1 MVVALVAFIVA
12 LGGTAAASF
21 GPFSGNKII
30 KKHSLSGNRL
40 KNNTLTGSQ
49 INESKLGKV
58 PSASHAD
65 TAGSANFA
73 NTAGSAGSVNQIH
86 KSGLITASAGQTPA
100 VMTLGPFVFTL
111 TCTNPSGTII
121 HSQVDVATT
130 VDHTSFESVESP
142 IEGDFLVSTGAIGI
156 TDVTSSPAPGT
167 ADFDGDGG
175 SFSAVDTNGGTYIG
189 HAFAGA
195 RVQGHDCVG
204 GVTAISY
211 PQLV

>member
-1 MVVALVAFIVA
+1 MVVALVALIAA

-21 GPFSGNKII
+21 GPFSGNKFIQ
-30 KKHSLSGNRL
+30 KHSLSGNRL

-65 TAGSANFA
+65 TAGSATFA

-86 KSGLITASAGQTPA
+86 KSGLITANAGQTPT

-111 TCTNPSGTII
+111 KCTNPSGTVI
-121 HSQVDVATT
+121 HSEVDVATT
-130 VDHTSFESVESP
+130 VDHTSFESVVSSV
-142 IEGDFLVSTGAIGI
+142 EGDFLTSAGAIAV
-156 TDVTSSPAPGT
+156 TDTTASAAPGS

-175 SFSAVDTNGGTYIG
+175 SVSALDTNVGTYVG

-195 RVQGHDCVG
+195 RVQGHACVG
-204 GVTAISY
+204 GVTAIS
-211 PQLV
+211 